1 MNREKYQEALN
12 ELKDLVH
19 SELDGTKM
27 ISKYLVYCNTLQDLI
42 NQNKPLTLDE
52 CIKEWERLGYTGSID
67 KLRIHM
73 YKQLFGVTTTL
84 NIIHIF
90 RSEDRRYDFNMD
102 GYFTKEES
110 ILLTK
115 TLKALEVHNDKEI

>member
-1 MNREKYQEALN
+1 MDKYQETLDKIKIMGD
-12 ELKDLVH
+12 KDLYNERH
-19 SELDGTKM
+19 LEWAS
-27 ISKYLVYCNTLQDLI
+27 TLQEFID
-42 NQNKPLTLDE
+42 QNKPLTLDE

-115 TLKALEVHNDKEI
+115 TLKALEVNYEN